1 VTHVLTFPLAA
12 WSGDYGVI
20 DMALLSVIRRWHFRE
35 GMPIRE
41 IERRTGLSRNTIRK
55 YLRAGTVEPKFKVS
69 ERPSKLDPFA
79 EKLSGWLRIE
89 AGKSRKYKRTAKQMH
104 VDLVVLGYDGS
115 YGRVAAFVRAW
126 KAERQREQQTSGRGT
141 FVPLIFAPGEAFQ
154 FDWSED
160 WAVLAGERTKL
171 QVAHTKLSHSR
182 AFIVRAYLLQTH
194 EMLFDAHHHAFR
206 VLGGV
211 PRRGIY
217 DNMRTAVDRVGTGK
231 VRQVN
236 ARFAA
241 MASHYLFEPEFC
253 NPASGWEKGQVEKN
267 VQDAR
272 RRLWQPL
279 PSFPDL
285 DTLNAWLEKRCL
297 EQWGQI
303 THGNMPGTI
312 AGVWAQ
318 EVASLMSLGRP
329 FDGFVEH
336 TKRVSPTCLVHFERN
351 RYSVPASFANRPVSL
366 RTYPDRIVIAAEGQI
381 LCEHVRI
388 IERSHHLPGRTV
400 YDWRHYLAVIQRKP
414 GALRN
419 GAPFAEMPDAFRRLQ
434 GHLLKR
440 PGGDREMVEIL
451 ALVLQHDEQA
461 VLCAVELALDADVPT
476 KTHILNLLHRL
487 IDGKTTKV
495 AIIDAPQALS
505 LHREPKANVERYDT
519 LRGKEL
525 RHAS

>member
-1 VTHVLTFPLAA
+1 
-12 WSGDYGVI
+12 VI

-55 YLRAGTVEPKFKVS
+55 YLRAGTVEPRFKVP

-89 AGKSRKYKRTAKQMH
+89 AGKSRKQKRTAKQMH
-104 VDLVVLGYDGS
+104 ADLVVLGYAGS
-115 YGRVAAFVRAW
+115 YGRVAAFVRTW
-126 KAERQREQQTSGRGT
+126 KADRQRDAQTSGRGT
-141 FVPLIFAPGEAFQ
+141 FVPLVFAPGEAFQ

-160 WAVLAGERTKL
+160 WALLGGERTKL

-182 AFIVRAYLLQTH
+182 AFIVRAYPLQTH
-194 EMLFDAHHHAFR
+194 EMLFDALTQAFR

-211 PRRGIY
+211 PRRGIF
-217 DNMRTAVDRVGTGK
+217 DNMKTAVDRIGTGK
-231 VRQVN
+231 IRQVN

-279 PSFPDL
+279 PSFPDM
-285 DTLNAWLEKRCL
+285 DSLNAWLEQCCI
-297 EQWGQI
+297 EQWGEIQ
-303 THGNMPGTI
+303 HNVLPGTI
-312 AGVWAQ
+312 ADVQAQ
-318 EVASLMSLGRP
+318 EVASLMPPGRT

-351 RYSVPASFANRPVSL
+351 RYSVPASFANRPVSV
-366 RTYPDRIVIAAEGQI
+366 RIYPGRIVIAAEGQI
-381 LCEHVRI
+381 LCEHARI
-388 IERSHHLPGRTV
+388 IERSHHLPGRTI

-419 GAPFAEMPDAFRRLQ
+419 GAPFAEMPDGFRRLQ

-440 PGGDREMVEIL
+440 SGGDREMVEIL
-451 ALVLQHDEQA
+451 ALVLQHEEQA
-461 VLCAVELALDADVPT
+461 VLCAVELALEACVPT

-487 IDGKTTKV
+487 IDGKADRV
-495 AIIDAPQALS
+495 ARIDAPQALS
-505 LHREPKANVERYDT
+505 LRREPEPNVERYDA